1 MKEHSKDVLEK
12 LYRVLE
18 DLAPWVGFVN
28 GLPKPTGADFVV
40 VILAKGHMPYNVVN
54 KIAGIEPCDT
64 CPKLKGV
71 LERTL
76 ALFEVKAYVDNS
88 KSMASNP
95 MNM

>member
-40 VILAKGHMPYNVVN
+40 VILAKGYMPYNVVN
-54 KIAGIEPCDT
+54 KIAGIDPWDK
-64 CPKLKGV
+64 CPKLKNV

-76 ALFEVKAYVDNS
+76 ALPEVRGYVDDS
-88 KSMASNP
+88 KSMAGNP